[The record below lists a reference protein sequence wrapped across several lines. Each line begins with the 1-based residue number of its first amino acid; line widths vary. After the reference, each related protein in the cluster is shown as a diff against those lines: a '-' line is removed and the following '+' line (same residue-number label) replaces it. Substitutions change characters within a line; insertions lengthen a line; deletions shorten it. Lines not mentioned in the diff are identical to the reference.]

1 MFSVQHINMSN
12 GDVRRSQSA
21 KFFRSLKTAGE
32 EANQRSGQLQQE
44 EENTSVIVLVHN
56 FYNN

>member
-21 KFFRSLKTAGE
+21 FFRPLKTAGE
-32 EANQRSGQLQQE
+32 EANQRSGRLQQE